1 MEYANYLDTDFSEDI
16 YKFTIKVTGVD
27 YYISEEDF
35 WDIDDPEEVDA
46 AIRKTRNELPQR
58 LTLEIECIDDK
69 GALEDMIADAISEET
84 GYLNNSFEYH
94 IKKKELVG

>member
-1 MEYANYLDTDFSEDI
+1 MDYKDFLNTDFEEDI

-46 AIRKTRNELPQR
+46 AIRKVRNELPQH
-58 LTLEIECIDDK
+58 LTLEIECIDNK
-69 GALEDMIADAISEET
+69 GALEDAIADAISEET
-84 GYLNNSFEYH
+84 GWLNNSFEYE
-94 IKKKELVG
+94 IVNKELVY

>member
-1 MEYANYLDTDFSEDI
+1 MEYKDYLDTDFDEDI

-27 YYISEEDF
+27 YYVSEEDF

-46 AIRKTRNELPQR
+46 AIRKTKNELPQH

-84 GYLNNSFEYH
+84 G
-94 IKKKELVG
+94 

>member
-1 MEYANYLDTDFSEDI
+1 MEYENYLDTDFSEDI

-84 GYLNNSFEYH
+84 GWLANGFEYR
-94 IKKKELVG
+94 IEKKELVD

>member
-1 MEYANYLDTDFSEDI
+1 MEYEKYLDTDFSEDI

-46 AIRKTRNELPQR
+46 AIRKTRNELPQH
-58 LTLEIECIDDK
+58 LTLEVECIDDK

-84 GYLNNSFEYH
+84 G
-94 IKKKELVG
+94 

>member
-1 MEYANYLDTDFSEDI
+1 MEYENYLDTDFSEDI

-27 YYISEEDF
+27 YYVSEEDF

-46 AIRKTRNELPQR
+46 AIRKVKNELPQH

-84 GYLNNSFEYH
+84 G
-94 IKKKELVG
+94 

>member
-1 MEYANYLDTDFSEDI
+1 MEYEKYLDTDFSEDI

-84 GYLNNSFEYH
+84 GWLTNCFEYR
-94 IKKKELVG
+94 IEKKELVD

>member
-1 MEYANYLDTDFSEDI
+1 MEYEKYLDTDFSEDI

-46 AIRKTRNELPQR
+46 AIRKTRNELPQH
-58 LTLEIECIDDK
+58 LTLEVECIDDK

-84 GYLNNSFEYH
+84 GWLTNGFEYR
-94 IKKKELVG
+94 IEKKELVD

>member
-1 MEYANYLDTDFSEDI
+1 MEYENYLNADFSEDI

-27 YYISEEDF
+27 YYILESDF

-46 AIRKTRNELPQR
+46 AIRKTRNELPQH

-84 GYLNNSFEYH
+84 GWLTNGFEYY
-94 IKKKELVG
+94 IKKKELVD

>member
-1 MEYANYLDTDFSEDI
+1 MEYEKYLDTDFSEDI

-27 YYISEEDF
+27 YCISEEDF

-46 AIRKTRNELPQR
+46 AIRKTRNELPQH

-84 GYLNNSFEYH
+84 GWLTNGFEYR
-94 IKKKELVG
+94 IEKKELVD

>member
-1 MEYANYLDTDFSEDI
+1 MEYNNFLETDFEEDI
-16 YKFTIKVTGVD
+16 YKFTVKVTGVD

-46 AIRKTRNELPQR
+46 AIRKTRNELPQH

-69 GALEDMIADAISEET
+69 GALEDIIADAISEET
-84 GYLNNSFEYH
+84 GWLTNSFEYH
-94 IKKKELVG
+94 IEKKELVD

>member
-1 MEYANYLDTDFSEDI
+1 MEYEKYLDTDFSEDI
-16 YKFTIKVTGVD
+16 YRFTIKVTGVD

-35 WDIDDPEEVDA
+35 SDIDDPEEVDA

-94 IKKKELVG
+94 IEKKELVD

>member
-1 MEYANYLDTDFSEDI
+1 MEYENYLNADFSEDI
-16 YKFTIKVTGVD
+16 YKFTIKVTSVD
-27 YYISEEDF
+27 YYILESVF

-58 LTLEIECIDDK
+58 LTLEIDCIDDK

-84 GYLNNSFEYH
+84 GWLTNSFEYH
-94 IKKKELVG
+94 IEKKELVD

>member
-1 MEYANYLDTDFSEDI
+1 MDYNNFLDTDFGEDI

-27 YYISEEDF
+27 YYVSEEDF

-46 AIRKTRNELPQR
+46 AIRKVRNELPQH

-84 GYLNNSFEYH
+84 G
-94 IKKKELVG
+94 

>member
-1 MEYANYLDTDFSEDI
+1 MEYEKYLDTDFSEDI

-84 GYLNNSFEYH
+84 GWLTNSFEYH
-94 IKKKELVG
+94 IEKKELVD

>member
-1 MEYANYLDTDFSEDI
+1 MEYNNFLETDFEEDI

-27 YYISEEDF
+27 YYVSEEDF

-46 AIRKTRNELPQR
+46 MIRKTKNELPQH

-84 GYLNNSFEYH
+84 GWLNNSFEYH
-94 IKKKELVG
+94 IEKKELVD

>member
-1 MEYANYLDTDFSEDI
+1 MEYEKYLDTDFSEDI

-69 GALEDMIADAISEET
+69 GTLEDMIADAISEET
-84 GYLNNSFEYH
+84 GWLNNSFEYR
-94 IKKKELVG
+94 IEKKELVD

>member
-1 MEYANYLDTDFSEDI
+1 MEYEKYLDTDFSEDI

-35 WDIDDPEEVDA
+35 WDIDDPEEVEA
-46 AIRKTRNELPQR
+46 AIRKTRNELPQH

-84 GYLNNSFEYH
+84 G
-94 IKKKELVG
+94 

>member
-1 MEYANYLDTDFSEDI
+1 MEYEKYLDTDFSEDI

-46 AIRKTRNELPQR
+46 AIRKTRNELPQH

-84 GYLNNSFEYH
+84 GWLNNSFEYR
-94 IKKKELVG
+94 IEKKELVD

>member
-1 MEYANYLDTDFSEDI
+1 MEYENYLDTDFSEDI

-46 AIRKTRNELPQR
+46 AIRKVRNELPQH

-84 GYLNNSFEYH
+84 G
-94 IKKKELVG
+94 

>member
-1 MEYANYLDTDFSEDI
+1 MEYNNFLETDFEEDI
-16 YKFTIKVTGVD
+16 YKFTVKVTGVD

-46 AIRKTRNELPQR
+46 AIRKTRNELPQH

-84 GYLNNSFEYH
+84 GWLTNSFEYH
-94 IKKKELVG
+94 IEKKELVD